1 MPYCVV
7 AHYLVHENAPHPA
20 LVDPPNPPPPSLPL
34 CCPWRQVD
42 ILNTEAHNSQLSEAQ
57 SLLESE
63 LSDKEAAIAK
73 YESSMKKRA
82 DEIERKTREID
93 TLNRKLE
100 RIIAARPGACVWR
113 GRHACLGGGWTGAPA
128 AVTCHIRSVS

>member
-1 MPYCVV
+1 
-7 AHYLVHENAPHPA
+7 
-20 LVDPPNPPPPSLPL
+20 
-34 CCPWRQVD
+34 VD

-113 GRHACLGGGWTGAPA
+113 GRHACLGGGGVDRRT
-128 AVTCHIRSVS
+128 

>member
-1 MPYCVV
+1 VL
-7 AHYLVHENAPHPA
+7 H
-20 LVDPPNPPPPSLPL
+20 PPPQS
-34 CCPWRQVD
+34 QVD

-100 RIIAARPGACVWR
+100 RIIAARPGRCRRGCGGVGMLACGGRWR
-113 GRHACLGGGWTGAPA
+113 DTRATSP
-128 AVTCHIRSVS
+128 CHTRTL